1 MKARHPI
8 TPQPAAQSDSA
19 TVSHTRTQTKKPQVA
34 VQEYLDALLQDATT
48 QAIVEDQ
55 QQVEVISVPE
65 LEPVVEV
72 AVEPEVVEVIA
83 DVETPVE
90 TAQSVDEVEQ
100 EELQVEEP
108 AVDHWVEGRPPWA
121 QQRFDCLLFKV
132 AGLTL
137 AVPLVELGGVLV
149 IEDELR
155 PLFGQPDWFLGLL
168 PSKTEGTVK
177 AIDTARWVM
186 PERYP
191 EDAGEFKYVILMEGS
206 DWGMACHQV
215 DDAITLEPD
224 QVSWRSDRGKR
235 PWLAGTVVDHMCAI
249 MDVSALLNLLKQS
262 QTQQQQIHSD

>member
-1 MKARHPI
+1 MMKPRQPTSAELAI
-8 TPQPAAQSDSA
+8 ETDLQTPRQ
-19 TVSHTRTQTKKPQVA
+19 TQTQTRGPQVA
-34 VQEYLDALLQDATT
+34 VQEYLDALLQDATS

-55 QQVEVISVPE
+55 QLEVLTVPE
-65 LEPVVEV
+65 PVTVVPVVEPEP
-72 AVEPEVVEVIA
+72 VEVVVEVEQAVEVEQTVDEAMPA
-83 DVETPVE
+83 DVE
-90 TAQSVDEVEQ
+90 
-100 EELQVEEP
+100 EP
-108 AVDHWVEGRPPWA
+108 SDDPWIEGRPPWA
-121 QQRFDCLLFKV
+121 QQRFDCLLFNV

-206 DWGMACHQV
+206 DWGMACHEV
-215 DDAITLEPD
+215 ADAVTLEPD
-224 QVSWRSDRGKR
+224 QVSWRSDRGRR
-235 PWLAGTVVDHMCAI
+235 PWLAGTVIDHMCAI
-249 MDVSALLNLLKQS
+249 MDVSALLNLLQQS
-262 QTQQQQIHSD
+262 QTEQQQTHSDQ